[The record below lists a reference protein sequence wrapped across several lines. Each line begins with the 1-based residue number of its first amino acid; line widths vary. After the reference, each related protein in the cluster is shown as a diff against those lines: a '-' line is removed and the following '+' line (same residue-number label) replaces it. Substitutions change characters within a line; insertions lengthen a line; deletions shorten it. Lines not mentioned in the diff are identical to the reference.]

1 LGLNVVPLEELDS
14 VSSTSYDY
22 IIVGGG
28 AGGIPL
34 AAALA
39 EDKSLKILLLER
51 GATRDKYPETKVRM
65 GFLRT
70 CMIKNA
76 VALVGSCLRL
86 E

>member
-1 LGLNVVPLEELDS
+1 VPIEELDS

-39 EDKSLKILLLER
+39 EDKSLKILLLEI
-51 GATRDKYPETKVRM
+51 GATRDKYPKTKVRM
-65 GFLRT
+65 GFLET
-70 CMIKNA
+70 CMIEDAAA
-76 VALVGSCLRL
+76 VMGPCV
-86 E
+86 